1 MPTKLKKL
9 RIDEISLVDRG
20 ANPHAFVTLFKR
32 DAPEIET
39 PKDADPLNF
48 NASGRGPAHDALW
61 TSFDNYR
68 RQMGPAQGRKAFET
82 AWADLDDD
90 EKDEIRAEEAATEA
104 AKLAAAAAQEKE
116 RQKEMMK
123 IVNDSKLEAVVKL
136 AHQIQDGKIG
146 NHADR
151 ASWYSALKALADE
164 HREPH
169 ETAQMAFARVITK
182 TIDGR
187 AMFAAY
193 QGSAG
198 TDYVPPAPEPAP
210 VVKSDSAYGR
220 LKKIAG
226 ELCAE
231 NPGLTSSAAF
241 VKVFTDPANRELA
254 ELSKR
259 EQVFA

>member
-1 MPTKLKKL
+1 MATKLKK
-9 RIDEISLVDRG
+9 IQIHEVSLVSRG
-20 ANPHAFVTLFKR
+20 ANQHAMITLFKR

-39 PKDADPLNF
+39 PRDSAPLEF
-48 NASGRGPAHDALW
+48 NASGRGPGHNALW
-61 TSFDNYR
+61 IAFDNHR
-68 RQMGPAQGRKAFET
+68 RQMGPAQGRQAFET
-82 AWADLDDD
+82 AWAELDDD
-90 EKDEIRAEEAATEA
+90 EKQTIRDEEAATEA

-123 IVNDSKLEAVVKL
+123 TMNDSKLQEIVKL

-151 ASWYSALKALADE
+151 ASWYSAIKALAAE
-164 HREPH
+164 HRESG
-169 ETAQMAFARVITK
+169 ETAEMAFARVITK
-182 TIDGR
+182 TVDGR

-198 TDYVPPAPEPAP
+198 TDYVAPEPEPAP
-210 VVKSDSAYGR
+210 VIKSDSAYAR

-226 ELCAE
+226 DLCAE
-231 NPGLTSSAAF
+231 TPGLTASAAF

-254 ELSKR
+254 EQSKR

>member
-1 MPTKLKKL
+1 MATKLRKL
-9 RIDEISLVDRG
+9 VINEISLVDKG
-20 ANPHAFVTLFKR
+20 ANQHAYITLFKR
-32 DAPEIET
+32 DVPKIET
-39 PKDADPLNF
+39 PKDSAPLEF

-123 IVNDSKLEAVVKL
+123 TVNDSKLEAVVKL

-254 ELSKR
+254 ELTKR
-259 EQVFA
+259 ESAFA